1 MTRIARWAFVVPVF
15 LAACGSDSGDGH
27 GSASAGLG
35 LPRAST
41 VASLTAEQGV
51 QLCDWINQVEG
62 GYGRTVNC
70 AATGPMATNANQ
82 MDCVSSLPD
91 FEFECPLLTV
101 AQLEDCTTAEGTDLC
116 KYNTDPACA
125 PLRLCFSCDPG

>member
-1 MTRIARWAFVVPVF
+1 MNRGACCALLIAAFVSG
-15 LAACGSDSGDGH
+15 CGSDSSG
-27 GSASAGLG
+27 GSAGSG
-35 LPRAST
+35 LPRTST
-41 VASLTAEQGV
+41 VASLTPEQGV
-51 QLCDWINQVEG
+51 QLCDWINQEEG

-70 AATGPMATNANQ
+70 ALTGPMATNANQ
-82 MDCVSSLPD
+82 MDCVSGLPD
-91 FEFECPLLTV
+91 FQFECPLLTV

>member
-1 MTRIARWAFVVPVF
+1 MNSGACCALVIAAS
-15 LAACGSDSGDGH
+15 LSGCGSDAGEGH
-27 GSASAGLG
+27 GSTSAGSG
-35 LPRAST
+35 LPRTST

-70 AATGPMATNANQ
+70 ALTGAMATNANQ

-101 AQLEDCTTAEGTDLC
+101 AELEDCTTAEGTDLC